1 VETRTKDPDARLDYA
16 VDWTAFLDGTNDQID
31 SAEWVD
37 YDYPDLT
44 IEDEGVEGNLH
55 TCFVSGGT
63 VGRAYHVTSRVT
75 TTEGRINDT
84 TFIVFVRQT

>member
-1 VETRTKDPDARLDYA
+1 METRTKDPDARLDYA
-16 VDWTAFLDGTNDQID
+16 VDWTDFLTDTDTIQA
-31 SAEWVD
+31 AEWVD

-44 IEDEGVEGNLH
+44 IEDEGVEGNMH

-63 VGRAYHVTSRVT
+63 VGRAYRVTSRVT